1 MKWEIQNDHIVVELF
16 GRIQENQYMAF
27 GLSGSQGRPEMK
39 NADVVVAFWD
49 ANERKY
55 RAEDYFISHLSQ
67 CDGKQGVCPDIR
79 IGGKNDVTVSK
90 YFVK

>member
-16 GRIQENQYMAF
+16 GRIKENQYMAF
-27 GLSGSQGRPEMK
+27 GLSGTEGRPEMI
-39 NADVVVAFWD
+39 NADVVVAFYD
-49 ANERKY
+49 AHERKF
-55 RAEDYFISHLSQ
+55 RAEDYFISHKSQ

-90 YFVK
+90 Y

>member
-1 MKWEIQNDHIVVELF
+1 
-16 GRIQENQYMAF
+16 MAF
-27 GLSGSQGRPEMK
+27 GLSGSQGRPDMK

-49 ANERKY
+49 EREDKY
-55 RAEDYFISHLSQ
+55 YAEDYFISDKSQ

-90 YFVK
+90 YLNKT